1 MVKIAIITGGSR
13 GIGEATAKI
22 FSMKGYIT
30 AVLDV
35 VSSTTPSDV
44 TKNGDVREFIQC
56 DVSNEKEVEKAI
68 GYISQK
74 YGRIDVLV
82 NNAGVVLVKPIE
94 DTTWEEFKR
103 TTEINLG
110 GTFLM
115 IKHVIPIMKKQR
127 GGAIVNVASVSGHV
141 GQVRH
146 AIYGATKGGIIAL
159 TKALAWELAPY
170 NIRVNSVSPGSVDTQ
185 MLRNDVD
192 QEAKR
197 LGLTFEEVKKQRE
210 AEQAFGR
217 WAAPEEVAEAI
228 YFLASDAASFITGTD
243 LLVDCG
249 WVAK

>member
-1 MVKIAIITGGSR
+1 MVKVAIITGGSR

-22 FSMKGYIT
+22 FSMRGYIT
-30 AVLDV
+30 VVLDV
-35 VSSTTPSDV
+35 MPSDV
-44 TKNGDVREFIQC
+44 FKKGNVSEFIQC
-56 DVSNEKEVEKAI
+56 DVSDEKQVDKAI
-68 GYISQK
+68 SYISQK

-103 TTEINLG
+103 TVEINLG

-115 IKHVIPIMKKQR
+115 IKHVIPVMKKQG

-185 MLRNDVD
+185 MLRYDVNE
-192 QEAKR
+192 EAKR

-210 AEQAFGR
+210 AEQAFER
-217 WAAPEEVAEAI
+217 WAAPVEIAEAI